1 MGGTDMQ
8 TFPIIWSLVINGRFQ
23 QQTGHQNLTETAKY
37 TRVLSKQGLIPKNK
51 LTHSCNI
58 SKFYIITG
66 GGGVVIKK
74 QVGELPSI
82 YQ

>member
-37 TRVLSKQGLIPKNK
+37 TRVLSKRGLIPKNK
-51 LTHSCNI
+51 LTLSCNMWLTTKI
-58 SKFYIITG
+58 ANFILS
-66 GGGVVIKK
+66 
-74 QVGELPSI
+74 QGEG
-82 YQ
+82 